1 MSNKS
6 FFSLLLGLATGA
18 AIGVLY
24 APDKGK
30 NTREKVKRAA
40 AGNLDDLQEEAE
52 NLEAEVEDKAEEAKE
67 SMKDFGET
75 LKKKG
80 GEIRE
85 GARALLLRQL
95 DRLENALR
103 KAEGKAAEAADTA
116 EAQAATGAEE
126 PEDQTPAE

>member
-1 MSNKS
+1 MSHKS
-6 FFSLLLGLATGA
+6 FFSLLLGLAAGA

-40 AGNLDDLQEEAE
+40 AGNLDDLQEGAE
-52 NLEAEVEDKAEEAKE
+52 NLEAEVEDKAQEAKE
-67 SMKDFGET
+67 DMKDLGET

-80 GEIRE
+80 AEIKE

-95 DRLENALR
+95 DRLETALR
-103 KAEGKAAEAADTA
+103 KAEDKDEPAAEAPSS
-116 EAQAATGAEE
+116 EE
-126 PEDQTPAE
+126 PEDQTAAE